1 MQAASGK
8 IFLSSD
14 STETTCLLRHM
25 KQSTC
30 DNTEAICL
38 RGQKAGNADY
48 MTVRT
53 RLRTTCQSGLHC
65 GLPDSQDTVAII
77 LDLVLLFG
85 CDIDCKVIRT
95 LGIYL
100 HKVRTAG
107 DIKLMPVVGHCAPAF
122 GGDDKIA
129 EI

>member
-8 IFLSSD
+8 IFSSSD

-25 KQSTC
+25 EQHACYGTWNNLPATTQKQSAC
-30 DNTEAICL
+30 DNTETICL
-38 RGQKAGNADY
+38 REQRVND
-48 MTVRT
+48 R
-53 RLRTTCQSGLHC
+53 QC

-100 HKVRTAG
+100 HEVRAAG